1 MKYISVI
8 LPMYNEEAN
17 VLPVYSKLT
26 KALGGLNRD
35 YEIIFVDDG
44 SRDRTFLYISEL
56 HKRDRHVKA
65 ISFRRNYGKAAGLAA
80 GFRQAQGEIVI
91 TMDGDQ
97 QDEPEEIR
105 KFLAVMDKGYDLVTG
120 WKANKHRESV
130 LRILPSRTFNLLT
143 RKLTGLNIHDFN
155 CPFKA
160 YRREV
165 VKDMNLYG
173 EMHRYIPVL
182 AYWKGYR
189 IAEIKVLNYERK
201 FGKTK
206 YGSGRILKGFFDL
219 ITIKY
224 LTSYQTR
231 PLHFFGK
238 LGLIFTSLGF
248 VSGFYLFV
256 QWLMGIG
263 IGKRPLLMLSMLM
276 IILGIQFFSIGLV
289 AEMITNMN
297 EKNEKS
303 YSIRK
308 ILE

>member
-17 VLPVYSKLT
+17 ILPMYQKVTKVLQSI
-26 KALGGLNRD
+26 NRD

-44 SRDRTFLYISEL
+44 SRDRTFAYLSEL
-56 HKRDRHVKA
+56 YRHDRHVKA

-80 GFRQAQGEIVI
+80 GFKQAQGDIVI
-91 TMDGDQ
+91 TMDGDL

-130 LRILPSRTFNLLT
+130 LRILPSRAFNFMT

-165 VKDMNLYG
+165 VKDLNLYG

-206 YGSGRILKGFFDL
+206 YGTGRILKGFFDL

-224 LTSYQTR
+224 LTSYQVR

-248 VSGFYLFV
+248 ISGFYLFV

-276 IILGIQFFSIGLV
+276 IILGIQFFSMGLV

-297 EKNEKS
+297 EKHEKS